1 MTGVRAE
8 LVFEN
13 ASDCP
18 VASVSK
24 TADGPLTDVSWTM
37 NGDDKV
43 KEQFTGSDCDLTTG
57 EEESMNEVFDY
68 GSQQVYEFEQD
79 HDRTCICEHIEQ
91 ELGPVTD
98 TYAVDGNL
106 HVTLHTAN
114 VDILRGLLRDLK
126 EQFGQVRVEYLVQ
139 GREDRDEE
147 ELVPVDMNQLTGRQ
161 REVLE
166 QAYEMGYFEYPR
178 TANASEV
185 AESLDIRPSTFT
197 EHLNTAQSKLL
208 DDLLL
213 RS

>member
-18 VASVSK
+18 VATLSE
-24 TADGPLTDVSWTM
+24 TTDGPLTDVSWTM
-37 NGDDKV
+37 NGDSSI
-43 KEQFTGSDCDLTTG
+43 KEQFTGADCDL
-57 EEESMNEVFDY
+57 EFSNEESMTEVFDY
-68 GSQQVYEFEQD
+68 GSQQVYEFEQELG
-79 HDRTCICEHIEQ
+79 RTCICEHIEQ

-98 TYAVDGNL
+98 AFAADGNL

-114 VDILRGLLRDLK
+114 VDILRTLLSDLK
-126 EQFGQVRVEYLVQ
+126 ERFGQVRVEYLVQ
-139 GREDRDEE
+139 GRANRDDEE
-147 ELVPVDMNQLTGRQ
+147 LIPVDMSQLTDRQ
-161 REVLE
+161 REVLQ

-185 AESLDIRPSTFT
+185 AEELGIRPSTFT